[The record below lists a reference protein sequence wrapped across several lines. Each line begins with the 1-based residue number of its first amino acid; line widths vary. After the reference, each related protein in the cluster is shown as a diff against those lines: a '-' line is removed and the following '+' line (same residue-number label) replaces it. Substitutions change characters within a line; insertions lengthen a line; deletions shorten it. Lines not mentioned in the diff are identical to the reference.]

1 MTIREALKKYSK
13 LETELLLAHVLR
25 RPKEFLFMHP
35 EQKLTAGQAGCLAGL
50 IRRRQRGEPVAY
62 LLGYKDFCGLRF
74 YVDKRVLVPRP
85 ETEWAVEK
93 AAEKL
98 KSLKAHNPQRQA
110 RVLDVGTGSGAII
123 VSLAKQL
130 GSAGFKYL
138 ASDVSA
144 AALQVARRNARTHKV
159 KITFS
164 RSNLLK
170 AVRGPFD
177 VLVANLP
184 YGWKAWRNNTEADTA
199 GLRFEPQKALFTG
212 EQGLRDIRRLL
223 EQLATRPYCPLWTYI
238 EFDPR
243 QKTGISGLI
252 KKTLPQARLKFYR
265 DLAKHWRYAEI
276 KIG

>member
-1 MTIREALKKYSK
+1 MTIREALKKNSK
-13 LETELLLAHVLR
+13 LEIELLLAHALQ

-35 EQKLTAGQAGCLAGL
+35 GKKMTAAQVSSLAGL
-50 IRRRQRGEPVAY
+50 VKRRQRGEPAAY

-74 YVDKRVLVPRP
+74 CVDKRVLVPRP
-85 ETEWAVEK
+85 ETEWVVEK

-98 KSLKAHNPQRQA
+98 KNLKAQNPHRQV

-130 GSAGFKYL
+130 GSTDFKYL

-159 KITFS
+159 KIVFC

-170 AVRGPFD
+170 AVRGSFD
-177 VLVANLP
+177 VLIANLP
-184 YGWKAWRNNTEADTA
+184 YGWKAWRNNTAAETA
-199 GLRFEPQKALFTG
+199 GLRFEPRKALFTG
-212 EQGLRDIRRLL
+212 EQGLREIRRLL
-223 EQLATRPYCPLWTYI
+223 EELAARPSRPLWAYI

-243 QKTGISGLI
+243 QKNGISSLI